1 MGLFSFGSG
10 SSGSGSSGGGSSGFG
25 KRTQSVISSH
35 EQRLASS
42 ELRQK
47 LGKYKAEEI
56 GVRMN
61 GYMDADHKSGYHKRA
76 GMDASEVQDFVA
88 HGLGKT
94 RTFQASE
101 HDKKIIADTLNK
113 YVKTEK
119 TKGFFSL

>member
-10 SSGSGSSGGGSSGFG
+10 SGSSSGGSSGFG
-25 KRTQSVISSH
+25 KRTQSVINSH
-35 EQRLASS
+35 EQQLASS

-47 LGKYKAEEI
+47 LGRYKAEEI
-56 GVRMN
+56 GVRMT
-61 GYMDADHKSGYHKRA
+61 GYMDADHKSGFHKRA

-94 RTFQASE
+94 RTFHATDN
-101 HDKKIIADTLNK
+101 DKKIISDTLNK